1 MSIQYLLDNAD
12 AVNLCDKIDSDQLAE
27 IATRCIEDF
36 EADYAS
42 LSEWRERTQAAID
55 LAKQVVE
62 EKNFPWE
69 NAANIKYPLI
79 TEAAIQFN
87 ARTYPEI
94 VKSGEMVKAR
104 VIGRGDSGKDAK
116 GKRIARHMSWQLAEE
131 MTEWDEDTDKLL
143 LSLPIV
149 GTAFKKTYFDTTLQ
163 RNVSAWRQADKVVY
177 GYHCEFSRAP
187 RITEMIDL
195 YPQEIEERVRAGI
208 YRDVD
213 LGMGQDVDK
222 DIAQEILEQHRLL
235 DLDDDGYKEPY
246 IVTMHRESKQ
256 VLRIAPRYDVDGI
269 LVRYEGQEI
278 TIGKVRRMLDEAR
291 QQARQVMV
299 QYEQQARAMLE
310 QGVQPPPPPIL
321 DVPEFDTKKA
331 KLLRIEP
338 LQYYTKFGFIPAPD
352 GSGYDLGLG
361 QLMFGIS
368 NAVDTLTNQLLDAGT
383 LANMQGG
390 FISRGLKVRGGNV
403 RMAPGQ
409 WVPTDNAS
417 GSSLRDSIVPMNYPG
432 PSMALLNLLT
442 FLVDAGKRISSVQ
455 DIMTGEQGKN
465 ETATTTMARL
475 EQGLKVF
482 SAIYKRIYRSLKQEF
497 AKLYALNKKYLPE
510 QAYFR
515 VLDEEEAVARN
526 DYDDSLDVVPVADP
540 SVVTAAQR
548 MAQAQA
554 LLQFANDPFI
564 NQKEIRKRYLEA
576 LQIEGLETLIS
587 DPPQPPP
594 DPKAAELELKAAQ
607 MQVDA
612 EKIKAEIT
620 KIYADAVKSIAEA
633 EAKEAGT
640 QLEKYKTQLEQLR
653 IAYDRAAVPSGP
665 SDGGRVP
672 GMEAPPDDLQNLP
685 PAEATPEFAQDNT
698 VDGMPAGLA

>member
-12 AVNLCDKIDSDQLAE
+12 TVNLCGKLGDDRLSE

-36 EADYAS
+36 DADYGS

-55 LAKQVVE
+55 LAKQTVE

-116 GKRIARHMSWQLAEE
+116 GKRIARHMSWQLSEE

-143 LSLPIV
+143 LYLPIV

-235 DLDDDGYKEPY
+235 DLDEDGYKEPY
-246 IVTMHRESKQ
+246 IVTLHRESKQ

-278 TIGKVRRMLDEAR
+278 TLGKVRRMLDEAR

-310 QGVQPPPPPIL
+310 QGVHPPPPPIL

-338 LQYYTKFGFIPAPD
+338 LQYYTKFGFIPSPD

-432 PSMALLNLLT
+432 PSVALLNLLT

-455 DIMTGEQGKN
+455 DIMTGEQGQN

-497 AKLYALNKKYLPE
+497 GKIYALNKKYLPE
-510 QAYFR
+510 QVYFR

-576 LQIEGLETLIS
+576 LQIEGLETLIT

-594 DPKAAELELKAAQ
+594 DPKDAELQLKAAQ

-640 QLEKYKTQLEQLR
+640 QLDQYKTQLEQLR
-653 IAYDRAAVPSGP
+653 MAYDRAAVPSGP
-665 SDGGRVP
+665 VDGGGIP
-672 GMEAPPDDLQNLP
+672 GMEAQPDDLQNLP
-685 PAEATPEFAQDNT
+685 PAEATPEFAQDHT
-698 VDGMPAGLA
+698 VVGMPDGIA

>member
-12 AVNLCDKIDSDQLAE
+12 TVNLCGKLGDDRLSE

-36 EADYAS
+36 DADYAS
-42 LSEWRERTQAAID
+42 LGEWRERTQAAID
-55 LAKQVVE
+55 LAKQTVE

-104 VIGRGDSGKDAK
+104 VIGRGDSSKDAK

-131 MTEWDEDTDKLL
+131 MIEWDEDTDKLL
-143 LSLPIV
+143 LYLPIV

-235 DLDDDGYKEPY
+235 DLDEDGYKEPY
-246 IVTMHRESKQ
+246 IVTLHRESKQ
-256 VLRIAPRYDVDGI
+256 VLRIVPRYDADGI

-278 TIGKVRRMLDEAR
+278 TLGKVRRMLDEAR

-299 QYEQQARAMLE
+299 QYEQQSRAMLE
-310 QGVQPPPPPIL
+310 QGVHPPPPPIL

-338 LQYYTKFGFIPAPD
+338 LQYYTKFGFIPSPD

-409 WVPTDNAS
+409 WVPTENAS
-417 GSSLRDSIVPMNYPG
+417 GASLRDSIVPMNYPG
-432 PSMALLNLLT
+432 PSVALLNLLT

-455 DIMTGEQGKN
+455 DIMTGEQGQN

-497 AKLYALNKKYLPE
+497 GKIYALNKKYLPE

-564 NQKEIRKRYLEA
+564 NQKEIRKRYLES
-576 LQIEGLETLIS
+576 LQIEGAENLIT
-587 DPPQPPP
+587 DPPQQGP
-594 DPKAAELELKAAQ
+594 DPKAMELELKAAQ
-607 MQVDA
+607 QRVDA
-612 EKIKAEIT
+612 EKTKAEIA

-640 QLEKYKTQLEQLR
+640 QLEQYRTQLEQLR
-653 IAYDRAAVPSGP
+653 MEHDRAGVQPRPAN
-665 SDGGRVP
+665 GGGVQ
-672 GMEAPPDDLQNLP
+672 GMEGQPNNGQNLP
-685 PAEATPEFAQDNT
+685 PVEATPGMAQGQYP
-698 VDGMPAGLA
+698 DGLPPELA